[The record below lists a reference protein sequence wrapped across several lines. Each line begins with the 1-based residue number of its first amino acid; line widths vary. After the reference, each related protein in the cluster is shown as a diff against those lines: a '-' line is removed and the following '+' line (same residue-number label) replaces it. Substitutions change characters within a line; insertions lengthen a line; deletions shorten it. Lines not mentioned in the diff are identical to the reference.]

1 MKVIVDSNILFS
13 AAITPSG
20 KIADLILNPRYS
32 LEKVCCYYVFIELFK
47 HQSKIIA
54 LAKQSPENTIV
65 LLYEMIR
72 RLDFVNES
80 LINSDL
86 WKRAD
91 ELTKGVDNQD
101 IAHVALTLHSQ
112 NGYLWTGDKKLIKH
126 LRKLNFEYVITTE
139 ELYKLVTD

>member
-1 MKVIVDSNILFS
+1 
-13 AAITPSG
+13 
-20 KIADLILNPRYS
+20 
-32 LEKVCCYYVFIELFK
+32 
-47 HQSKIIA
+47 
-54 LAKQSPENTIV
+54 
-65 LLYEMIR
+65 MIR

-126 LRKLNFEYVITTE
+126 LRKINFEYVITTE